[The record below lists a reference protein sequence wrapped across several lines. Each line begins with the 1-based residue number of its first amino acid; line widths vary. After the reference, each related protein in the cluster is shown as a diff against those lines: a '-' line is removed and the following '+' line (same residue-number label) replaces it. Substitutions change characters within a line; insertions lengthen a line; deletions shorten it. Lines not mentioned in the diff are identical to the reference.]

1 MQVLNRNWKNYKN
14 NIQEVNE
21 VIWNEDKIYL
31 YINNLSKNDL
41 VLSKL
46 RNSNKEIYGTIEEVE
61 YNGKSIYVAYFES
74 KIFDNKLNSIW
85 DFYVTNETKKTLRL
99 KSNLDIEKISIYKL
113 PNKNIQLQPYNTVQY
128 NFSLKVLKSMAITK
142 IKDMYIDDQ
151 YISIDLNMLTDKSI
165 SNISIFEKNDKL
177 NGHFSISNKEN
188 INNYINNTIKI
199 NYPIEKILED
209 VLKNKASKLF
219 LTITYIDRTDEKVI
233 LNVRNNFI
241 NDNVVFN
248 GKKVCLYENNNN
260 IYIKYEEK
268 QIEAQIKSIYS
279 YSDKFIIN
287 GYMKYNLGKSIQ
299 FNKLLIVNRDTEEFI
314 SQNVEIIDGINFK
327 SVIYIKDLL
336 DNKLIDGVW
345 DIYLNSG
352 NERFR
357 LEATSDDIENK
368 QKTIN
373 IPQQMIGNN
382 EDTYVYKLYYSLQNE
397 LSLII
402 RKYINIKR
410 ISEGK
415 FYDNKL
421 ILKGS
426 FFVEPPLQ
434 ILPESMFGTVK
445 IAGYYSRNYNL
456 IAEVQTEKTNKRY
469 YTNFNMSIDINKLS
483 EEEKKTLRKDLLSN
497 TISFES
503 NINEF
508 KVKMIGVIDGKG
520 VSEKTNI
527 ISNFINYNRKTYI
540 KKAYKTF
547 NKIVPINNNMAI
559 YQSFHGKSFSC
570 SPKAIHNEL
579 SRSKNK
585 YKGVWVLEN
594 EYTDVPEGT
603 IIVKPNTLKYYY
615 YMARAKYFVNNGNF
629 PDFYE
634 KREGTV
640 HLQTWHGTPLKKL
653 GYDISQDSPSYNENN
668 SPELIRRNSRWDYL
682 IGPNEYTSTILQ
694 RAFGFQK
701 EMLDS
706 GYPRNDILHNYE
718 KNKIDEIKEKLGIDK
733 EKKVVLYAPTWRDS
747 DFHGGQANQPYKLKF
762 NIDNFKKKF
771 GDTHV
776 LLLRLHYRDASRL
789 AIDLSDK
796 SVINASFYDDIQEL
810 YLISNI
816 LITDYSSV
824 MFDYANLKRPMIFYC
839 YDYLKYKSEMRGC
852 YFNFSTS
859 APGPIVFDEDQLFDA
874 IDNSDVILDEYK
886 DNMDNFYNKFCA
898 WEDGNAS
905 KRVIDRVF
913 KSIQ

>member
-382 EDTYVYKLYYSLQNE
+382 EDTYVYKLY
-397 LSLII
+397 
-402 RKYINIKR
+402 
-410 ISEGK
+410 
-415 FYDNKL
+415 
-421 ILKGS
+421 
-426 FFVEPPLQ
+426 
-434 ILPESMFGTVK
+434 
-445 IAGYYSRNYNL
+445 
-456 IAEVQTEKTNKRY
+456 
-469 YTNFNMSIDINKLS
+469 
-483 EEEKKTLRKDLLSN
+483 
-497 TISFES
+497 
-503 NINEF
+503 
-508 KVKMIGVIDGKG
+508 
-520 VSEKTNI
+520 
-527 ISNFINYNRKTYI
+527 
-540 KKAYKTF
+540 
-547 NKIVPINNNMAI
+547 
-559 YQSFHGKSFSC
+559 
-570 SPKAIHNEL
+570 
-579 SRSKNK
+579 
-585 YKGVWVLEN
+585 
-594 EYTDVPEGT
+594 
-603 IIVKPNTLKYYY
+603 
-615 YMARAKYFVNNGNF
+615 
-629 PDFYE
+629 
-634 KREGTV
+634 
-640 HLQTWHGTPLKKL
+640 
-653 GYDISQDSPSYNENN
+653 
-668 SPELIRRNSRWDYL
+668 
-682 IGPNEYTSTILQ
+682 
-694 RAFGFQK
+694 
-701 EMLDS
+701 
-706 GYPRNDILHNYE
+706 
-718 KNKIDEIKEKLGIDK
+718 
-733 EKKVVLYAPTWRDS
+733 
-747 DFHGGQANQPYKLKF
+747 
-762 NIDNFKKKF
+762 
-771 GDTHV
+771 
-776 LLLRLHYRDASRL
+776 
-789 AIDLSDK
+789 
-796 SVINASFYDDIQEL
+796 
-810 YLISNI
+810 
-816 LITDYSSV
+816 
-824 MFDYANLKRPMIFYC
+824 
-839 YDYLKYKSEMRGC
+839 
-852 YFNFSTS
+852 
-859 APGPIVFDEDQLFDA
+859 
-874 IDNSDVILDEYK
+874 
-886 DNMDNFYNKFCA
+886 
-898 WEDGNAS
+898 
-905 KRVIDRVF
+905 
-913 KSIQ
+913 